1 MVDQLITLG
10 EALAH
15 PETARCDGAIFL
27 PLDAAW
33 DTATACAI
41 LAIDHYDESEDEPP
55 FARQN
60 GLTRVLSIDQVQDI
74 VANAREQIAEASPEQ
89 LLAAFLHYYER
100 DAFIDFNSGRR
111 S

>member
-1 MVDQLITLG
+1 MDRIITLG
-10 EALAH
+10 AVLTR
-15 PETARCDGAIFL
+15 PETARCDEALFL
-27 PLDAAW
+27 PLGAAW

-41 LAIDHYDESEDEPP
+41 LAVDRYDEGEDEPP
-55 FARQN
+55 FARQH

-89 LLAAFLHYYER
+89 LLAALLHYYDR
-100 DAFIDFNSGRR
+100 DAFIVFDAGRR